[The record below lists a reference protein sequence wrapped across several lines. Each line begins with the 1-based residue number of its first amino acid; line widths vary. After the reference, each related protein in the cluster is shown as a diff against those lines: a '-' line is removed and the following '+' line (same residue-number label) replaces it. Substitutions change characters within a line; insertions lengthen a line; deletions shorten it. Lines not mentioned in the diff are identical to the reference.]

1 MSIWILKFIK
11 KNQTNTEQY
20 RKIFTEVFFF
30 FLKKITIKLDELYF
44 FYPPKQKQIIADN
57 FGYERPKITFGA
69 IIRSLQSVCYE
80 TIRFG

>member
-30 FLKKITIKLDELYF
+30 LKKNHYQTRRALLF
-44 FYPPKQKQIIADN
+44 LPPQTKAN
-57 FGYERPKITFGA
+57 HRG
-69 IIRSLQSVCYE
+69 
-80 TIRFG
+80 